1 MSQGKDNPPK
11 KKPIAEEISALAS
24 SVHPANEGEES
35 YRQEAFYTDLLREES
50 YMDSI
55 KEALDK
61 RGGNWFF
68 NLFGRIRKRNSY
80 TRQKISPAE
89 LLAEINAR
97 RVWHSFKE
105 DEEKHKFRKRFFI
118 ALFVLTCSWL
128 TTVIYFVY
136 QNAVSPSIEDR
147 GKLIQIQ
154 AQLDA
159 TTNLATNLFHSAMF
173 YAANPVY
180 KPSLFHLS
188 DSVLIAF
195 ITSTTVAVL
204 GLFVTAANWL
214 YGKHNPKKKPE
225 SDNQH
230 AGNVPE

>member
-1 MSQGKDNPPK
+1 M
-11 KKPIAEEISALAS
+11 AETGS
-24 SVHPANEGEES
+24 SI
-35 YRQEAFYTDLLREES
+35 Y
-50 YMDSI
+50 
-55 KEALDK
+55 
-61 RGGNWFF
+61 
-68 NLFGRIRKRNSY
+68 
-80 TRQKISPAE
+80 
-89 LLAEINAR
+89 LAEFGKGILIRAKKSAQQNCSPKSML
-97 RVWHSFKE
+97 VEFGTPLKKTKKSTSL
-105 DEEKHKFRKRFFI
+105 EKDFFI
-118 ALFVLTCSWL
+118 ALSVLTCSWL